1 MLKASQVRTKR
12 AAFSALSMSST
23 PASTMGWLPTIPT
36 DWPLRRP
43 KPQTMLFAQ
52 NGKYSKK
59 SPSSTTS
66 RMTFFMS

>member
-1 MLKASQVRTKR
+1 MPDEAGGLP
-12 AAFSALSMSST
+12 ALSMSST

-43 KPQTMLFAQ
+43 NPHTMLLAQ